1 MAELTDIERRNLA
14 SVTDVLDYW
23 NTQDI
28 PGMMEFY
35 DDDITW
41 HNMALNE
48 TYRGKAEVTEF
59 LSALFTAFPDL
70 RFDVIEKVA
79 RDDNVA
85 ERWEIHANHLGP
97 YMGIPP
103 TGKPIVIRG
112 MGLVQLRDGKF
123 LTDNFYYDALSVLQ
137 QMGIFP
143 PLSVGETLPG
153 RIALWGAVNRAK
165 VAAGAGALAA
175 GALFVR
181 LLRR

>member
-1 MAELTDIERRNLA
+1 MAELTDVERRNLT

-28 PGMMEFY
+28 PGMLEFY

-70 RFDVIEKVA
+70 RFDVVEKVA

-97 YMGIPP
+97 LHGHPADRQADP
-103 TGKPIVIRG
+103 DSWD
-112 MGLVQLRDGKF
+112 GLVQMRDGKF

-153 RIALWGAVNRAK
+153 RVALWGMVNRAK
-165 VAAGAGALAA
+165 VAA